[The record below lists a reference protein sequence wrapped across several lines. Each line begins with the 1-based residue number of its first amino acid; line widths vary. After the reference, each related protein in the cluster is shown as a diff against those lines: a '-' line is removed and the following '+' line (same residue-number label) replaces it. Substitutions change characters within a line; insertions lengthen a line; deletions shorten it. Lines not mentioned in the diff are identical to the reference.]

1 MSEALAPPSAA
12 ERAVFDDDSTPEHPG
27 PASANGLA
35 GHDSLIDLLHE
46 AATRADG
53 LDVIDEALRLVAGHF
68 SLQDVVVAVDT
79 DTIGVQIFR
88 LKTNPI
94 DAAEFERVRNGESF
108 FSVPDVVPATIKRLV
123 AGIAE
128 VALAVQLAH
137 RHQIRDP
144 WTGLLTR
151 GVFNEALRSAA
162 AQSSRYGWT
171 FTVMVLRISRG
182 QEPGEAEVRRLGHA
196 FARALRSGD
205 AGGRLRRATF
215 MALLPNASAESPH
228 ALVRRFMEESG
239 TGADAIDYAS
249 ATAPNDSVDPA
260 ELFRL
265 AASRMRDA

>member
-1 MSEALAPPSAA
+1 VHA
-12 ERAVFDDDSTPEHPG
+12 G
-27 PASANGLA
+27 PASANGQV
-35 GHDSLIDLLHE
+35 GHDGLIDLLHDV
-46 AATRADG
+46 ATRADG
-53 LDVIDEALRLVAGHF
+53 LDVIDEAIRLIAEHF
-68 SLQDVVVAVDT
+68 SLQDLVVAVDT
-79 DTIGVQIFR
+79 DTIGMQIFR
-88 LKTNPI
+88 LKRDPI
-94 DAAEFERVRNGESF
+94 GEAEFDRVCGGESF
-108 FSVPDVVPATIKRLV
+108 ISVPDVVPATIKRLV
-123 AGIAE
+123 AGIAD
-128 VALAVQLAH
+128 AAIAVQLAR
-137 RHQIRDP
+137 RHQVRDP

-151 GVFNEALRSAA
+151 GVFNEALRSAG

-171 FTVMVLRISRG
+171 FTVLVLRIG
-182 QEPGEAEVRRLGHA
+182 GGEEPGEAEVRRLGHA

-239 TGADAIDYAS
+239 TSADAIDYAS